1 MSQNWMKVGII
12 AAFVNMAVCIGVF
25 AQDDTPVRIS
35 FDSNS
40 ERIDIKTGEKLP
52 NYTQAQRGS
61 IQFYRGRLD
70 TPENGFCYFFDGR
83 RFQDIEHLSFI
94 RKLPGIGCWVIAT
107 QESNNPNPSVHP
119 KQNCEIE
126 HHAVSFIPLDS
137 NGKPQ
142 PKVYVL
148 LEDLE
153 LIQCAP
159 YDHWLANDTQEQ
171 LESKKGV
178 IY

>member
-1 MSQNWMKVGII
+1 MLKNLAKMSII
-12 AAFVNMAVCIGVF
+12 AAVFYLAVCISAF
-25 AQDDTPVRIS
+25 AQDDAPVRIS
-35 FDSNS
+35 FDRNS
-40 ERIDIKTGEKLP
+40 ERIDIKTGKKLP
-52 NYTQAQRGS
+52 DYTQAQRGS

-83 RFQDIEHLSFI
+83 RFQDIDHLLFI
-94 RKLPGIGCWVIAT
+94 RKLPSIGCWAIAT
-107 QESNNPNPSVHP
+107 KGSNDEYSSGHP

-126 HHAVSFIPLDS
+126 HHAVSFIPLDK

-153 LIQCAP
+153 LLQLAP

-171 LESKKGV
+171 LEAKKGV